1 TRGEAAARAHE
12 DRCQDPSLGKGAET
26 QKSKF
31 AKRTWNVPLNQLDR
45 KMELRSEAVKPEFRS
60 SMPGSVWKC
69 SRLRLPVSV
78 SSSRPLAEEPAAQR
92 NVPWLP
98 LHEETAGGRLGP
110 VAREGSTICSRMN
123 FRG

>member
-1 TRGEAAARAHE
+1 MRTRGEAAARAHE

-60 SMPGSVWKC
+60 SMPGWFGNAAGC
-69 SRLRLPVSV
+69 DCRFRLVLPG
-78 SSSRPLAEEPAAQR
+78 L
-92 NVPWLP
+92 
-98 LHEETAGGRLGP
+98 
-110 VAREGSTICSRMN
+110 
-123 FRG
+123 